1 MTLAEIEEMAKALGP
16 VFKNALK
23 IALDQQKKALEADFA
38 QHLHAVKAEFSGAVS
53 SLKSEVLSVDA
64 MRPALQEMVDKAVAA
79 IPAPQDGKSVT
90 VDDVMPQIN
99 AEIVRQVAEIPR
111 PEDGKSVSVEDLRPV
126 LQEMVDKVA
135 SEIPVPADGKS
146 VTVDDVRPVLQEM
159 VDKAAAEIPVP
170 VDGKSVTV
178 EDVLPQINAEIARQ
192 VAQIPRPE
200 AAKDGRDALD
210 IMILPDIDFAKSYPR
225 GTFATHNGGLWKSH
239 SQTAGERGWDC
250 IVRGVGAVHLE
261 QKNERNFVIVYT
273 DTVGDKKEF
282 PITVPSQIY
291 RGIWRENKEYQR
303 GDTVTWGGS
312 LWHCNADMA
321 VGKPGESEEHWKL
334 AVKRS
339 GR

>member
-1 MTLAEIEEMAKALGP
+1 MTLAEIEEIAKALGP

-23 IALDQQKKALEADFA
+23 AALDQQKKAMEVEFA
-38 QHLHAVKAEFSGAVS
+38 QQLQNLKAEFGGAVNL
-53 SLKSEVLSVDA
+53 LKGDIPSVESFRDA
-64 MRPALQEMVDKAVAA
+64 LRGMVVEAVAA
-79 IPAPQDGKSVT
+79 IPAPENGKSVT
-90 VDDVMPQIN
+90 VEEVLPHIN
-99 AEIVRQVAEIPR
+99 AEIERKMAEMPH
-111 PEDGKSVSVEDLRPV
+111 PVDGKSVSVDDVRPV
-126 LQEMVDKVA
+126 LQEMVGA
-135 SEIPVPADGKS
+135 AMTAIPAPADGKS
-146 VTVDDVRPVLQEM
+146 VTVDDVRPMLQEM
-159 VDKAAAEIPVP
+159 VDKAAAAIPIP
-170 VDGKSVTV
+170 KDGVSVSI
-178 EDVLPQINAEIARQ
+178 EDVLPQIKTEIARQ

-210 IMILPDIDFAKSYPR
+210 IMVLPDIDFSKSYPR

-250 IVRGVGAVHLE
+250 IVRGVGVVHLE

-282 PITVPSQIY
+282 SVTVPSQIY
-291 RGIWRENKEYQR
+291 RGVWRENKGYQR

-312 LWHCNADMA
+312 LWHCNADSDSA
-321 VGKPGESEEHWKL
+321 KPGESEEHWKL